1 MKVCTTIIELN
12 SFNSPLTLA
21 VFWLNYWKR
30 SVFDNFECFLQ
41 YLRSFWTKKILILF
55 PLKVTQ
61 TNIALYMCQHFH
73 KVYLKLLLIAFLKY
87 YKKPD
92 LYRNVALDGN
102 NHCQKEKWQLSR
114 DNAFLILE
122 LLAKKLEVIQNILLP
137 IALSVYL
144 SGVKSGNDV
153 YCQGDSKVLQQ
164 VLVIKSTSIYQ
175 VYIMYH
181 LDRISTSGSVK
192 SKYLKNFQIGWD
204 NSLVLSFHSK
214 KDFF

>member
-1 MKVCTTIIELN
+1 MKVCSTIIELN
-12 SFNSPLTLA
+12 SFNSPLTSA

-30 SVFDNFECFLQ
+30 SMFDSFECFLQ
-41 YLRSFWTKKILILF
+41 YLRNFWTKKILILF
-55 PLKVTQ
+55 PLKVSQ

-73 KVYLKLLLIAFLKY
+73 EVHLKLLLIAFLKY
-87 YKKPD
+87 YKKTD

-114 DNAFLILE
+114 DNYY
-122 LLAKKLEVIQNILLP
+122 LEVIQNILLP
-137 IALSVYL
+137 IALSVHL
-144 SGVKSGNDV
+144 SGVKSSNDV
-153 YCQGDSKVLQQ
+153 YCQGDGKVLQQ
-164 VLVIKSTSIYQ
+164 VLVIKSTSICQ

-181 LDRISTSGSVK
+181 LDRIPTAGNVK

-214 KDFF
+214 KFFF